1 MDMPLGYTDIFL
13 HAGLMKTGSTSV
25 QISLAAAADSLRS
38 YGIDFPLF
46 PGAASHGGAH
56 GMALRHLIGYRT
68 DAPFGHSENF
78 HEVEAA
84 KHVFQQLQ
92 TSSQQKLLLSDELLP
107 SLPETYLRR
116 LAEKLRSWA
125 HPEVRFHLLIVVRHP
140 LDWMNSARNEF
151 LRNGFTEHDMYHPEG
166 IMNPILKKDWMQEIC
181 AKFVRAGLCDHLTI
195 SRFEDVSDNN
205 NLLTTISR
213 WANIPMKLSCL
224 RENKSLAW
232 EFLTLLEGALT
243 SPGFPDHDW
252 IQSMGQI
259 QGTKSQ
265 PTSAEAARWQARLLN
280 DMNRFCDTNKIERYE
295 ERQGE
300 LDWGRGDVWSEAF
313 LNDFSAIL
321 ANSPIETK
329 RFVRRRLRTLRHSP
343 QLAPA
348 VQRRLRLFIFVQ
360 AFRVFA
366 NCRF

>member
-25 QISLAAAADSLRS
+25 QTSLAAAADPLRS
-38 YGIDFPLF
+38 HGIDFPLF
-46 PGAASHGGAH
+46 PDAASHGGAH

-68 DAPFGHSENF
+68 DAPFGHSEN
-78 HEVEAA
+78 HHNVEAA

-92 TSSQQKLLLSDELLP
+92 TSSQRKLLLSDELLP

-151 LRNGFTEHDMYHPEG
+151 LRNGFTEQDMYRPDG
-166 IMNPILKKDWMQEIC
+166 IMNPILKNDWMQETC
-181 AKFVRAGLCDHLTI
+181 RKFVRTGLCDHLTI

-213 WANIPMKLSCL
+213 WANIPLVLPGL

-232 EFLTLLEGALT
+232 EFLTLLESART
-243 SPGFPDHDW
+243 APGFPDHDW
-252 IQSMGQI
+252 IQSLGPI
-259 QGTKSQ
+259 RGTKSQ
-265 PTSAEAARWQARLLN
+265 PTSAEATRWQGRLLN
-280 DMNRFCDTNKIERYE
+280 GMNRFCDTNKMDRYE
-295 ERQGE
+295 ERQGA
-300 LDWGRGDVWSEAF
+300 LDWGREDVWSEA
-313 LNDFSAIL
+313 LLSEFSAIL
-321 ANSPIETK
+321 ATSPIETK
-329 RFVRRRLRTLRHSP
+329 RFVQRRLRALRQSP

-348 VQRRLRLFIFVQ
+348 VQRRLKQFGTAQTIRRFKT
-360 AFRVFA
+360 FRF
-366 NCRF
+366 